1 MSDDLRVLVVSHGHP
16 SLSLGGAE
24 IASHNLH
31 KGLNALAG
39 IKSVYLARV
48 GAPTPRHAGTA
59 LMSLRQSA
67 SDILFHSDDYDHFF
81 LSNRNTDDIRRDLV
95 RYVRDLEPHVVHFH
109 HVLGLG
115 LEALYA
121 IREALP
127 DAAIVVTFHEFLS
140 ICHHHG
146 QMVKTRSGQLCRRA
160 SPTDCH
166 TCFPDIAPARF
177 LKRERFVRS
186 MLELA
191 DVYVSPSRFLAERY
205 AAWGLSPD
213 KLFVIENGLAI
224 SEPAPPRV
232 LPGSEQRRS
241 RFAYFGQM
249 TPFKGVDVL
258 IDAVARVPERI
269 WGEDSRL
276 MIFGANLENQP
287 PEFQAR
293 MKKLIEDA
301 GSRVRFYG
309 SYQNGE
315 MPELMQTVDWVVV
328 PSIWWENSPVVI
340 QEALYHGRPL
350 LCSNIGGM
358 AEKVR
363 NGQDGLHFRVGSP
376 EDLADRFVEVL
387 SDGGIW
393 ESLRGTMRR
402 PLGHIDCAEQH
413 LALYRAVL
421 DRHSGADDARHGE
434 LEHA

>member
-1 MSDDLRVLVVSHGHP
+1 MTDDLRVLVVSHGHP

-39 IKSVYLARV
+39 VDSVYLARV

-95 RYVRDLEPHVVHFH
+95 RFVRDLRPHVVHFH

-146 QMVKTRSGQLCRRA
+146 QMVKTKGSQLCRRA

-166 TCFPDIAPARF
+166 SCFPEIAPARF

-205 AAWGLSPD
+205 AEWGLSPD

-224 SEPAPPRV
+224 AEPVPPRA
-232 LPGSEQRRS
+232 LPGSEQRRG

-276 MIFGANLENQP
+276 MIFGANLEFQP
-287 PEFQAR
+287 PEFQER

-340 QEALYHGRPL
+340 QEALFHGRPL

-387 SDGGIW
+387 SDGQVW
-393 ESLRGTMRR
+393 EGLRGSMRR
-402 PLGHIDCAEQH
+402 PLGHVDCAEQH

-421 DRHSGADDARHGE
+421 DRHSHADGDAVGQ
-434 LEHA
+434 LERA

>member
-1 MSDDLRVLVVSHGHP
+1 MTEDLRVLVISHGHP
-16 SLSLGGAE
+16 SLSLGGGE

-48 GAPTPRHAGTA
+48 GSPTPRHSGTA

-67 SDILFHSDDYDHFF
+67 TDILFHSDDFDPFY

-95 RYVRDLEPHVVHFH
+95 RFVRDLNPHVVHFH
-109 HVLGLG
+109 HILGLG

-146 QMVKTRSGQLCRRA
+146 QMVKTRDGQLCRRA

-166 TCFPDIAPARF
+166 SCFPHLAPASF

-224 SEPAPPRV
+224 AEPAPPRA
-232 LPGSEQRRS
+232 LPGAEQRRS
-241 RFAYFGQM
+241 RFAFFGQM

-258 IDAVARVPERI
+258 IDAVARVPERV

-276 MIFGANLENQP
+276 MIFGANLEFQP
-287 PEFQAR
+287 PDFQAR

-309 SYQNGE
+309 SYQNSE

-340 QEALYHGRPL
+340 QEALFHGRPL

-363 NGQDGLHFRVGSP
+363 NGGDGLHFRVGSP
-376 EDLADRFVEVL
+376 EDLADRFVDVL
-387 SDGGIW
+387 SNGQLW

-402 PLGHIDCAEQH
+402 PLGHVDCAEQH

-421 DRHSGADDARHGE
+421 DRHSHADGAEAGQ
-434 LEHA
+434 LERA

>member
-1 MSDDLRVLVVSHGHP
+1 MTDDLRVLVVSHGHP

-39 IKSVYLARV
+39 VDSVYLARV

-95 RYVRDLEPHVVHFH
+95 RFVRDLQPHVVHFH
-109 HVLGLG
+109 HILGLG

-146 QMVKTRSGQLCRRA
+146 QMVKTKGSQLCRRA

-166 TCFPDIAPARF
+166 SCFPDIAPARF

-205 AAWGLSPD
+205 AEWGLSPD

-224 SEPAPPRV
+224 AEPVPPRV

-276 MIFGANLENQP
+276 MIFGANLEFQP
-287 PEFQAR
+287 PEFQER

-340 QEALYHGRPL
+340 QEALFHGRPL

-387 SDGGIW
+387 SDGQAW
-393 ESLRGTMRR
+393 EGLRGSMRR

-421 DRHSGADDARHGE
+421 DRQSHADGAEVGQ
-434 LEHA
+434 LERA

>member
-1 MSDDLRVLVVSHGHP
+1 MTEELRVLVISHGHP
-16 SLSLGGAE
+16 SLSLGGGE

-48 GAPTPRHAGTA
+48 GSPTPRHAGTA

-67 SDILFHSDDYDHFF
+67 SDILFHSDDFDHFY

-95 RYVRDLEPHVVHFH
+95 RFVRDINPHVVHFH
-109 HVLGLG
+109 HILGLG

-146 QMVKTRSGQLCRRA
+146 QMVKIKSGQLCRRA

-166 TCFPDIAPARF
+166 SCFPEIAPASF

-224 SEPAPPRV
+224 REPAPPRV
-232 LPGSEQRRS
+232 LPGAEQRRS
-241 RFAYFGQM
+241 RFAFFGQM

-276 MIFGANLENQP
+276 MIFGANLEYQP

-293 MKKLIEDA
+293 MKKLIDDA

-309 SYQNGE
+309 SYQNSE

-340 QEALYHGRPL
+340 QEALFHGRPL

-387 SDGGIW
+387 SNGHVW
-393 ESLRGTMRR
+393 ESLRGSMQR
-402 PLGHIDCAEQH
+402 PLGHVDCAEQH

-421 DRHSGADDARHGE
+421 DRHSHADGGE
-434 LEHA
+434 VGQLERA